1 MTEAMEVTDRG
12 TEKDS
17 VTEEAMEMK
26 GLEADEV
33 LVTEGHGQTGHRE
46 RCTRQYALNAAL
58 NAKCRSSQ
66 QKASQCIAGNASE
79 RRDNS
84 SPAGAQ

>member
-1 MTEAMEVTDRG
+1 MTEAMTDHG
-12 TEKDS
+12 KEEDS

-33 LVTEGHGQTGHRE
+33 LVTGDHGQTGRRG
-46 RCTRQYALNAAL
+46 RCTRQYALNAAMS
-58 NAKCRSSQ
+58 AKYRSSQ
-66 QKASQCIAGNASE
+66 QKANQCTAGNASE

>member
-1 MTEAMEVTDRG
+1 MTEAMTDHG
-12 TEKDS
+12 KEEDS
-17 VTEEAMEMK
+17 VTEAMEMK

-66 QKASQCIAGNASE
+66 QKASQRIAGNASE